1 MIDTIIFKAL
11 FVIASYLLGSVCF
24 GYIFAKFLKNKDFG
38 KEDLPGAAGS
48 FRRLGLKAGITTGL
62 IDTAKGAAPPL
73 LAKLLGLD
81 DATLVIACLAVL
93 VGHNWPIFFKFRG
106 GGGLSVIMG
115 ISLVLAP
122 IEFAIAFPSAIAAG
136 YIYKYTLRKRFKI
149 HPNPVG
155 GGLGVFLL
163 PVLAFVYDRPPFIIL
178 LFTIAFMI
186 IAAKGIILYM
196 MYNKKAVRQ
205 MPFNKS

>member
-1 MIDTIIFKAL
+1 MVDTVIFKIV

-24 GYIFAKFLKNKDFG
+24 GYVLAKFLKNKDFG

-48 FRRLGLKAGITTGL
+48 FRKLGLKAGIATGL
-62 IDTAKGAAPPL
+62 IDTAKGAVPPL
-73 LAKLLGLD
+73 LAKFLGLD
-81 DATLVIACLAVL
+81 NITLAIACLAIII
-93 VGHNWPIFFKFRG
+93 GHNWPIFFKFRG

-115 ISLVLAP
+115 ISLVLIP
-122 IEFAIAFPSAIAAG
+122 IEFAIAFPSAIAVG

-163 PVLAFVYDRPPFIIL
+163 PMLAFVHDRSPFIIL
-178 LFTIAFMI
+178 LFTLAFI
-186 IAAKGIILYM
+186 ITAVKGLILYM
-196 MYNKKAVRQ
+196 MYNKKAVRRV
-205 MPFNKS
+205 PFNKS